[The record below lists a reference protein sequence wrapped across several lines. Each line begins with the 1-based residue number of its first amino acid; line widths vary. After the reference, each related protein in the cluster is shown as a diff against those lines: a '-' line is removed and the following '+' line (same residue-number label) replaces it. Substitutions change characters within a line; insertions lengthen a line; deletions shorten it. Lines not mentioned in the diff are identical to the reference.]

1 MKLRLRG
8 CTVGA
13 GVANGIAPE
22 GRCGGPPAAYMRYK
36 AKRRHPILKQKA
48 GRLLQPSRGRKTTPL
63 SKTTVQAPHEV
74 SPHVQTEEPCCSTEK
89 ASWKR
94 LRP

>member
-22 GRCGGPPAAYMRYK
+22 GRCGGPPGSVYA
-36 AKRRHPILKQKA
+36 IQ
-48 GRLLQPSRGRKTTPL
+48 
-63 SKTTVQAPHEV
+63 SKMQA
-74 SPHVQTEEPCCSTEK
+74 SDT
-89 ASWKR
+89 
-94 LRP
+94 